1 MQVDADGVISKLGR
15 MIPEFGE
22 GCDDVP
28 LSIASGNVVSLMQD
42 LESCID
48 GREIG
53 ELVSF
58 TVPKLSVFAPNERE
72 IILSRLSRDEYMG
85 LIRLSIS
92 KAMIESGVDLLP
104 DGIQIFDV
112 SVNWEEMRLQFGGLA
127 VEEARRAA
135 WSNGPCKSA
144 WEEWASSND
153 IDFESLELSLGLERN
168 SKKLMGKTNGDRVR
182 LQVKKGDR
190 PIYGWGMMKNGDVG
204 VVKAVDPD
212 KSDVTVDFDSQS
224 GWTGTGK
231 ELVLTSSPVFIFPEI
246 SVGDLVRLNPEE
258 EGPVEGDFSW
268 PESLGHQ
275 IGEVHSIDHDDG
287 TIGVKFPLMDQPFCI
302 SSRYATKTT
311 RKEAQ
316 EILARRVAEAEESVT
331 DFGEEE

>member
-1 MQVDADGVISKLGR
+1 MRELWPNDEFPSGERHGLP
-15 MIPEFGE
+15 PELYR
-22 GCDDVP
+22 P
-28 LSIASGNVVSLMQD
+28 LLAGPPPAPSAHD
-42 LESCID
+42 L
-48 GREIG
+48 
-53 ELVSF
+53 
-58 TVPKLSVFAPNERE
+58 T
-72 IILSRLSRDEYMG
+72 Y
-85 LIRLSIS
+85 
-92 KAMIESGVDLLP
+92 
-104 DGIQIFDV
+104 
-112 SVNWEEMRLQFGGLA
+112 
-127 VEEARRAA
+127 
-135 WSNGPCKSA
+135 
-144 WEEWASSND
+144 
-153 IDFESLELSLGLERN
+153 LELSAYELPLTGLGLSVDAAALQAENAKLQEMLMDLRAREAMLKAELMEARDTMN
-168 SKKLMGKTNGDRVR
+168 TTIAAAPAAAEEGGAKKLMGKTNGDRVR

-212 KSDVTVDFDSQS
+212 RSDVTVDFDSQS
-224 GWTGTGK
+224 GWTGSGK
-231 ELVLTSSPVFIFPEI
+231 ELVLTSSPVFIFSEI

-258 EGPVEGDFSW
+258 EGSFEGDFPW
-268 PESLGHQ
+268 PKSLGHQ